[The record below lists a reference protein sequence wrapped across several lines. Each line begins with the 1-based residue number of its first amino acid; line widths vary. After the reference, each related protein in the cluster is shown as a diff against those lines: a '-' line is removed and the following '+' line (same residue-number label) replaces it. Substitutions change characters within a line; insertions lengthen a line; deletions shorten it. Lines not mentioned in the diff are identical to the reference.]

1 MCSVTTEE
9 ECIGFYQGDFSICE
23 INTCDDPVTPPPPPS
38 EGPTV
43 IIPTL
48 SEWGMIIATIL
59 LGFAA
64 VLRFRKRD
72 TEI

>member
-1 MCSVTTEE
+1 M
-9 ECIGFYQGDFSICE
+9 
-23 INTCDDPVTPPPPPS
+23 TPPPPPS